1 MLKNWWKILSIVL
14 LLYTFIAGFLVKLP
28 PGVAYEQSN
37 MYESMR
43 NFFFHVPMWFSQMAV
58 ITVSLVYSIRYLRN
72 PLQQYD
78 WYAREFAAT
87 GTVLGSLGLITG
99 AIWANYTWGSPWSN
113 DPKQI
118 GAAIAL
124 LVYLAYFVLRNSMTD
139 IDKRGR
145 VAAVYNIFAYFI
157 YIPLVMILPRMVES
171 LHPGGKGVEGNPG
184 LSGDS
189 LDPAMRAIFWPS
201 VLGWI
206 LLGTWISTLRVR
218 MRALE
223 ERKLTTA

>member
-1 MLKNWWKILSIVL
+1 MRQNWWKILSIVL

-28 PGVAYEQSN
+28 PGVAYEESN

-58 ITVSLVYSIRYLRN
+58 ITVSLIYSIKYLRN
-72 PLQQYD
+72 PLAKYD
-78 WYAREFAAT
+78 WRAAEFART
-87 GTVLGSLGLITG
+87 GTIFGSLGLITG
-99 AIWANYTWGSPWSN
+99 AIWANYTWGAPWNN

-145 VAAVYNIFAYFI
+145 VAAVYNIFAYFV
-157 YIPLVMILPRMVES
+157 YIPMVMILPRMVES

-184 LSGDS
+184 LSGNS
-189 LDPAMRAIFWPS
+189 LDPAMRMVFWAG

-206 LLGTWISTLRVR
+206 LLGVWISLLKVRLRV
-218 MRALE
+218 LE
-223 ERKLTTA
+223 DKKISIA

>member
-1 MLKNWWKILSIVL
+1 MHKNWWKILSIIL
-14 LLYTFIAGFLVKLP
+14 LLYTFVAGLLVKLP
-28 PGVAYEQSN
+28 PQVAYEESN

-58 ITVSLVYSIRYLRN
+58 ITVSLVYSIKYLRN
-72 PLQQYD
+72 PQLKYD
-78 WYAREFAAT
+78 WFAAEFAAT
-87 GTVLGSLGLITG
+87 GTVMGSLGLITG
-99 AIWANYTWGSPWSN
+99 AIWANYTWGSPWNN
-113 DPKQI
+113 DPKQV

-184 LSGDS
+184 LSGNS
-189 LDPAMRAIFWPS
+189 LDPAMRAIFWPG
-201 VLGWI
+201 VFGWI
-206 LLGTWISTLRVR
+206 LLATWITTLRVR
-218 MRALE
+218 TKMLE
-223 ERKLTTA
+223 EKKLTTA